1 VLSGWYGWFAPAG
14 TPPEVVRR
22 LNAELARIVTIP
34 RVRER
39 MLAQGTEPLT
49 MSPED
54 FTKRLADDIRRFE
67 PVLKKMGISVY

>member
-1 VLSGWYGWFAPAG
+1 
-14 TPPEVVRR
+14 
-22 LNAELARIVTIP
+22 
-34 RVRER
+34 
-39 MLAQGTEPLT
+39 